1 VTRLEGFI
9 NHFEKEGAVIDMADR
24 SSACIAQK
32 ALPTNVHEGDFI
44 VEDSEHQR
52 LTVDSTITELHRREI
67 RRMSEYFF
75 D

>member
-1 VTRLEGFI
+1 MTRLEGFI
-9 NHFEKEGAVIDMADR
+9 EHFEKEGAVIAMSDR
-24 SSACIAQK
+24 SSACISAK

-44 VEDSEHQR
+44 VEDSEQQR
-52 LTVDSTITELHRREI
+52 LTVDRTITELHRREI

>member
-1 VTRLEGFI
+1 MTRLEGFI

-44 VEDSEHQR
+44 VEDSEQHR